1 MHISH
6 LCSLIPD
13 PTGNRSHKFNQRHFY
28 QLVSYLNNIMQSSHR
43 KIFTFTLSIFVVIL
57 TLGLSKG
64 SFNQE
69 SQTIQ
74 ILSHPL
80 LTLAEAHDYD
90 VSTCKPVIYN
100 APGGY
105 VNGIKNRGIC
115 VNIYPADNCT
125 GWFTR
130 LTYGEHSGAYLPQTY
145 RWDGEDLMNRTLQI
159 ASVGP
164 CFDKCDARNWQDDR
178 REAVKVTLYDDYGFQ
193 GNATNINVDS
203 DECIL
208 IPPPSGRL
216 LSMKISGDRNCCIEL
231 HSAPN
236 CGEEFTQFRPDYPE
250 LRTMYFWNL
259 GAKDTY
265 AAHARAVSRCGQ
277 FCDKSV
283 PEINPESGTS
293 PGKKVV
299 TFYSHPGY
307 YGIF

>member
-1 MHISH
+1 MQKFSLMHISH

-193 GNATNINVDS
+193 GEQKV
-203 DECIL
+203 CKVIL
-208 IPPPSGRL
+208 ITKPL
-216 LSMKISGDRNCCIEL
+216 LDG
-231 HSAPN
+231 
-236 CGEEFTQFRPDYPE
+236 
-250 LRTMYFWNL
+250 
-259 GAKDTY
+259 
-265 AAHARAVSRCGQ
+265 
-277 FCDKSV
+277 
-283 PEINPESGTS
+283 
-293 PGKKVV
+293 
-299 TFYSHPGY
+299 
-307 YGIF
+307 